1 MATAP
6 ACRNTS
12 NFDEIHVTLV
22 MRAVEAYDGKVFVC
36 SFDYYKNNGEGKA
49 EFGQS
54 LTFARKYSSTLTL
67 INVNIY
73 CLFSEM

>member
-1 MATAP
+1 M
-6 ACRNTS
+6 S
-12 NFDEIHVTLV
+12 NIDEIHVTLV
-22 MRAVEAYDGKVFVC
+22 MKAAEAYDGKVFGC
-36 SFDYYKNNGEGKA
+36 LFYYYTNNGEDKA